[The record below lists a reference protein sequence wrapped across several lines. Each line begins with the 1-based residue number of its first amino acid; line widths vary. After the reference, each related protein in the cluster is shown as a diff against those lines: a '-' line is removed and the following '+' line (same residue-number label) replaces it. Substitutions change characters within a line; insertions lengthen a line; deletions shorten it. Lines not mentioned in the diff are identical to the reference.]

1 MKKINALLKYV
12 FYLLS
17 TWVLLIPDLVFPKKK
32 ELWVIASHL
41 GLVGNARFLAEHLLE
56 NKPQIRVCF
65 YSFHAGGGQDRSESY
80 FEERYGGRFKLLKRK
95 NLTAL
100 VTALRSRHIFISHD
114 LARDVGFPL
123 TALRGR
129 RQVINLW
136 HGIAMKKHW
145 LLKKYDLPTTHRAK
159 ARQFSKVIASSPL
172 DALAKAG
179 SFQKSLDDIWITG
192 NPRSDILMGKALP
205 RDLLEQ
211 EQQLREELK
220 GRLMVL
226 YAPTWRSYGGRF
238 EPFPAGALDRL
249 ARILDKNNHVLG
261 LRLHMKDEL
270 KFKKLYSSSAFLNLG
285 SERYPE
291 TEVLLKNT
299 AILVTDYSSIG
310 LDFLLTG
317 RPLLAYW
324 YDLQDYSKKRG
335 FLWDLVELYP
345 GTKVYTY
352 TELVAALG
360 ELVSGEQLP
369 GLAPGYRFARGL
381 FHRYSD
387 GKCAERVVD
396 SAVPIPQQ
404 Q

>member
-1 MKKINALLKYV
+1 MNKISAYLKFV
-12 FYLLS
+12 SYLLY
-17 TWVLLIPDLVFPKKK
+17 TWFLLVPDLVLPKKK
-32 ELWVIASHL
+32 DLWVIASHL

-56 NKPQIRVCF
+56 NKPGIRVCF
-65 YSFHAGGGQDRSESY
+65 YSHYAGGEQERSESY
-80 FEERYGGRFKLLKRK
+80 FKERYGERFKLFKRK

-100 VTALRSRHIFISHD
+100 VTALRSRHIFITHD
-114 LARDVGFPL
+114 LVRDVGFPL
-123 TALRGR
+123 TALKGR

-145 LLKKYDLPTTHRAK
+145 LLKKYDVSTTHRAK

-205 RDLLEQ
+205 KDLLEQ
-211 EQQLREELK
+211 EQRLKEELK
-220 GRLMVL
+220 GRRMVL
-226 YAPTWRSYGGRF
+226 YAPTWRSYGDRF
-238 EPFPAGALDRL
+238 KPFPAGALDRL
-249 ARILDKNNHVLG
+249 ARILNKNNYVLG
-261 LRLHMKDEL
+261 LRLHKKDEL
-270 KFKKLYSSSAFLNLG
+270 KFEKLYSSGALLNLG
-285 SERYPE
+285 SERHPE

-299 AILVTDYSSIG
+299 AVLITDYSSIG

-317 RPLLAYW
+317 RPILAYW

-352 TELVAALG
+352 SGLEAALG
-360 ELVSGEQLP
+360 ELVSGKQHP

-387 GKCAERVVD
+387 AKCAERVVD
-396 SAVPIPQQ
+396 RAAPIPQQ